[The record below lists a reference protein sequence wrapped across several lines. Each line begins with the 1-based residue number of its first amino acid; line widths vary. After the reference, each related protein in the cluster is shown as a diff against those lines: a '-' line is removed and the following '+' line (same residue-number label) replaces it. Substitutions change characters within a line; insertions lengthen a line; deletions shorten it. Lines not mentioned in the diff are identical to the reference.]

1 MAKSGSP
8 KNTKNKALHSKLMD
22 QKKNKL
28 RKSKN
33 KNTDRIKA
41 MTSKFQENI
50 RKENTKSNKKVGV

>member
-28 RKSKN
+28 KKDKTKN
-33 KNTDRIKA
+33 LDRIKA
-41 MTSKFQENI
+41 MTSKFQQQI
-50 RKENTKSNKKVGV
+50 RDNNTTSK